1 MNFTWLFITGG
12 SVITLTLLVMLI
24 GLFSSRA
31 SLKQANIWRKK
42 LDHEI
47 KLRVEAVHQQNQ
59 LKATLAQH
67 QHEFEKVNQDFK
79 KLQKQAEMSEMSI
92 REAQQKVNVL
102 TANERVL
109 RAQLSAATAQS
120 SETVR
125 KTTLQQ
131 NNIVALGEQVER
143 SNAELIQ
150 TQKELLNQ
158 QLLVSQM
165 QQRLKDQ
172 STEREQFKKQI
183 SLHVE
188 SIQRLQTDLS
198 GTKKQLGNV
207 QRENA
212 RLESWLASS
221 FNMDV
226 HANNGNDMIESAQ
239 NTLRAYR
246 QKTDYQQ
253 QQIESLTD
261 LLHERNTDLEQA
273 QRESLERLSAINSLA
288 ENLHNAEL
296 ALQEMDILKESFG
309 KMTSRS
315 HQDFTQANA
324 KLKDQQLSPQQV
336 LVEKEAINKQLAIK
350 DRLIEDRDHREQ
362 EIAELRRELQLA
374 RTRHD
379 SLKAEFLAIKN
390 ASGQVADSVRVLS
403 DDDKNMTSLER
414 ITRDLLSTQEE
425 IDRIQLLMDESQQ
438 GMINELKND
447 VKKFS
452 AKVDVSRS
460 EAAENAEII
469 RLQREVE
476 DMRNQKRRIE
486 ETAEQ
491 IQQRY
496 MQARN
501 KASELTEQLRE
512 LRQQLIDRDQ
522 ILQDSQTRTVQA
534 RTKLEEARQIINR
547 GQPIQARTTSG
558 WESLTQIRDL
568 SPEYAEQLRRHDIL
582 NVQDLANADP
592 TRLKQMLEKTGGIA
606 KLFKGPPD
614 VEDWI
619 RHAKLLI
626 DEDIERIKEVSS
638 ILRGPPPPSVNPDS
652 MTWATPTSDVVPG
665 I

>member
-1 MNFTWLFITGG
+1 MDFTWLFITGG

-31 SLKQANIWRKK
+31 SLKQANIWRKR

-47 KLRVEAVHQQNQ
+47 KLRVEAVHQQDQ
-59 LKATLAQH
+59 LKATLAQ
-67 QHEFEKVNQDFK
+67 QQREFEKVNQDFK
-79 KLQKQAEMSEMSI
+79 KLQKQAETSELSM
-92 REAQQKVNVL
+92 REAQQKINVF
-102 TANERVL
+102 TVNERVL
-109 RAQLSAATAQS
+109 RAQLSNATAQS
-120 SETVR
+120 SETAR
-125 KTTLQQ
+125 KTISQQ
-131 NNIVALGEQVER
+131 NNITALGEQIER
-143 SNAELIQ
+143 LNAELIQ

-158 QLLVSQM
+158 QQLVSQM

-198 GTKKQLGNV
+198 GTRKQLGNV

-226 HANNGNDMIESAQ
+226 HANNGSDMIESAQ

-261 LLHERNTDLEQA
+261 LLHDRNTDLEQA

-296 ALQEMDILKESFG
+296 ALQEMDIVKESFS

-324 KLKDQQLSPQQV
+324 KLQDQQLSSQQV
-336 LVEKEAINKQLAIK
+336 LAEKEAINKQLAIK
-350 DRLIEDRDHREQ
+350 DRLIEDRDQ
-362 EIAELRRELQLA
+362 GIAELRRELQLA

-379 SLKAEFLAIKN
+379 SLRAEFLAIKN

-414 ITRDLLSTQEE
+414 IARDLLSTQEE
-425 IDRIQLLMDESQQ
+425 IDRTQLLMDESQQ
-438 GMINELKND
+438 GMINVLKND

-452 AKVDVSRS
+452 EKVDASRS

-469 RLQREVE
+469 RLRREVE

-486 ETAEQ
+486 ETSEQ

-501 KASELTEQLRE
+501 KASELTEQVRE

-522 ILQDSQTRTVQA
+522 ILKDSQSRTVQA
-534 RTKLEEARQIINR
+534 RTQLEEARQIIYR
-547 GQPIQARTTSG
+547 GQPIQTRATSG
-558 WESLTQIRDL
+558 WESLTQIRGL

-592 TRLKQMLEKTGGIA
+592 TRVKQMLEKTGGVA

-626 DEDIERIKEVSS
+626 DEDIQRIKEVPS
-638 ILRGPPPPSVNPDS
+638 ILRGPQPPLINPDS
-652 MTWATPTSDVVPG
+652 TTGAASDVVPG

>member
-1 MNFTWLFITGG
+1 MDFTWLFITGG

-31 SLKQANIWRKK
+31 SLKQANIWRKR

-47 KLRVEAVHQQNQ
+47 KLRVEAVHQQDQ
-59 LKATLAQH
+59 LKATLAQ
-67 QHEFEKVNQDFK
+67 QQREFEKVNQDFK
-79 KLQKQAEMSEMSI
+79 KLQKQAETSELSM
-92 REAQQKVNVL
+92 REAQQKINVF
-102 TANERVL
+102 TVNERVL
-109 RAQLSAATAQS
+109 RAQLSNATAQS
-120 SETVR
+120 SETAR
-125 KTTLQQ
+125 KTISQQ
-131 NNIVALGEQVER
+131 NNITALGEQIER
-143 SNAELIQ
+143 LNAELIQ

-158 QLLVSQM
+158 QQLVSQM

-198 GTKKQLGNV
+198 GTRKQLGNV

-226 HANNGNDMIESAQ
+226 HANNGSDMIESAQ
-239 NTLRAYR
+239 NTLIAYR
-246 QKTDYQQ
+246 QKIDYQQ

-261 LLHERNTDLEQA
+261 LLHERNTELEHA

-296 ALQEMDILKESFG
+296 ALQEMDIVKESFS

-324 KLKDQQLSPQQV
+324 KLQDQQLSSQQV
-336 LVEKEAINKQLAIK
+336 LAEKEAINKQLAIK
-350 DRLIEDRDHREQ
+350 DRLIEDRDQ
-362 EIAELRRELQLA
+362 GIAELRRELQLA

-379 SLKAEFLAIKN
+379 SLRAEFLAIKN

-414 ITRDLLSTQEE
+414 IARDLLSTQEE
-425 IDRIQLLMDESQQ
+425 IDRTQLLMDESQQ
-438 GMINELKND
+438 GMINVLKND

-452 AKVDVSRS
+452 EKVDASRS

-469 RLQREVE
+469 RLRREVE

-486 ETAEQ
+486 ETSEQ

-501 KASELTEQLRE
+501 KASELTEQVRE

-522 ILQDSQTRTVQA
+522 ILKDSQSRTVQA
-534 RTKLEEARQIINR
+534 RTQLEEARQIIYR
-547 GQPIQARTTSG
+547 GQPIQTRATSG
-558 WESLTQIRDL
+558 WESLTQIRGL

-592 TRLKQMLEKTGGIA
+592 TRVKQMLEKTGGVA

-626 DEDIERIKEVSS
+626 DEDMQRIKEVPS
-638 ILRGPPPPSVNPDS
+638 ILRGPQPPLINPDS
-652 MTWATPTSDVVPG
+652 TTGAASDVVPG